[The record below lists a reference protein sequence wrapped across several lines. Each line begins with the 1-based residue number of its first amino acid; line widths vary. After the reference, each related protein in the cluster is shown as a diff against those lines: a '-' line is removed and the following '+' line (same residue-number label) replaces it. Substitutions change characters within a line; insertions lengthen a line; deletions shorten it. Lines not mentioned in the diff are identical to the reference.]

1 MHMSWWW
8 LSAWREWHGWICL
21 WVFSREDIH
30 ELDCPT
36 NIVQDTLAEITAGN
50 DDCTQTGTTL
60 NCPYNCQCIAGQDC
74 SIDVCW
80 GNQNC
85 VDVFGKGKEKNTI
98 IGSVCEETSGPAP
111 SQSPISSTDA
121 PTTEA
126 PTTGCQPLSRQL
138 LLVLLTLNVVWNIL
152 ANVIVSVLVGHG
164 LNRHMELFSLSQLEL
179 LPAHALMIVRLVKVA
194 RVDSSARIFLSWIAL
209 QILWRIHLSDI
220 TAGNDCTQTDT
231 TLTCQ
236 SNCQCIA
243 GHDCP
248 DNICCGN
255 QICVDEYGKEGKR
268 RILSSERF
276 VSKGKGV
283 L

>member
-74 SIDVCW
+74 SIDVCC

-85 VDVFGKGKEKNTI
+85 VDVVKGKRRI
-98 IGSVCEETSGPAP
+98 LSSGVFVRKRVGQHHLNLQLHPLMHLP
-111 SQSPISSTDA
+111 PKHRRL
-121 PTTEA
+121 E
-126 PTTGCQPLSRQL
+126 CQPLSRQL
-138 LLVLLTLNVVWNIL
+138 LLALLTLNVVWNIL